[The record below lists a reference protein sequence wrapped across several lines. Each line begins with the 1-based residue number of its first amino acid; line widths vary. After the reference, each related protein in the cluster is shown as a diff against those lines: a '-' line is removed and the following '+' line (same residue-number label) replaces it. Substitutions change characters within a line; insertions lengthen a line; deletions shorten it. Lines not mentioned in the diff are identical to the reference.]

1 MFARLKIVSLM
12 ATKCDEIDGKS
23 SVNCHLRYDEKKNID
38 SIETH
43 HERQPV
49 ITAETEIV
57 SNKNFRGAEFMI
69 QKKLNAQRLWIIL
82 AKGCL

>member
-1 MFARLKIVSLM
+1 M

-23 SVNCHLRYDEKKNID
+23 SVNCHLRYDEKKKYID

-57 SNKNFRGAEFMI
+57 SNKNFSRCGVHDPER
-69 QKKLNAQRLWIIL
+69 N
-82 AKGCL
+82 

>member
-1 MFARLKIVSLM
+1 MMIVLSLNFNFFMFARLKIVSLM

-23 SVNCHLRYDEKKNID
+23 SVNCHLRYDEKKKYID
-38 SIETH
+38 SNETH

-57 SNKNFRGAEFMI
+57 SNKNFSRCGVHDPE
-69 QKKLNAQRLWIIL
+69 
-82 AKGCL
+82 

>member
-1 MFARLKIVSLM
+1 M
-12 ATKCDEIDGKS
+12 
-23 SVNCHLRYDEKKNID
+23 EKFCQLPFTIRREKYTD

-57 SNKNFRGAEFMI
+57 SNKNFSRCGVHDPER
-69 QKKLNAQRLWIIL
+69 N
-82 AKGCL
+82 

>member
-1 MFARLKIVSLM
+1 M

-23 SVNCHLRYDEKKNID
+23 SVNCHLRYDEKKKYID
-38 SIETH
+38 SNETH

-57 SNKNFRGAEFMI
+57 SNKNFSRCGVHDPE
-69 QKKLNAQRLWIIL
+69 
-82 AKGCL
+82 

>member
-23 SVNCHLRYDEKKNID
+23 SVNCHLRYDEKKKYTD

-57 SNKNFRGAEFMI
+57 SNKNFSRCGVHDP
-69 QKKLNAQRLWIIL
+69 KRN
-82 AKGCL
+82 